1 MGKLRVF
8 QDESPLLLSGEEK
21 ENVIKKINEEISCL
35 LFFRD
40 LIQEEKAVV
49 TNVWTCLGLNESY
62 HSDLSKMVKY
72 DSILA
77 KEEEERHKE
86 IREKNEEIRKLTE
99 QRGKEVTPEA
109 IQGAL
114 RRYEDIFRAW
124 YENEGFNYA
133 SISNLS
139 PYGMTTELTSE
150 MNFSDPTKCD
160 HDEVYK
166 KIWSEKSSTEEKID
180 SGWDIYKSQFHAELL
195 DTENNKR
202 RINELLLRC
211 FPNTR
216 IYKFTARKNDY
227 DGFSLRTEI
236 HITYSDLDRYYNS
249 L

>member
-1 MGKLRVF
+1 MSKLEVF
-8 QDESPLLLSGEEK
+8 QDESPLLLSGKEK
-21 ENVIKKINEEISCL
+21 EEVIKKINEEISCL

-62 HSDLSKMVKY
+62 HLDLSRMVGY

-77 KEEEERHKE
+77 KEKEERHKK

-124 YENEGFNYA
+124 YDNEGFRYA

-139 PYGMTTELTSE
+139 AYGMTAELTSE
-150 MNFSDPTKCD
+150 MNFRDSEKYD
-160 HDEVYK
+160 DEIYK
-166 KIWSEKSSTEEKID
+166 KIWTENSGTEEKID
-180 SGWDIYKSQFHAELL
+180 DGWDIYKSQFHAELL
-195 DTENNKR
+195 DTENNKK

-216 IYKFTARKNDY
+216 IFKFTGRKNDY
-227 DGFSLRTEI
+227 NGFSLRTEI
-236 HITYSDLDRYYNS
+236 HITYSDLDIYCNS

>member
-1 MGKLRVF
+1 MDELKVF
-8 QDESPLLLSGEEK
+8 QDESPLLLSGKEK

-62 HSDLSKMVKY
+62 HSDLSKMVGY

-77 KEEEERHKE
+77 KEKEERYKE
-86 IREKNEEIRKLTE
+86 IRAKNEEIRKLTE

-114 RRYEDIFRAW
+114 RRYEDIFCAW

-139 PYGMTTELTSE
+139 AYGMTAELTSE
-150 MNFSDPTKCD
+150 MNFRDFTRYD
-160 HDEVYK
+160 HDEIYK
-166 KIWSEKSSTEEKID
+166 KIWTENKSTEEKID

-195 DTENNKR
+195 DTENNKK
-202 RINELLLRC
+202 RINELFLKC
-211 FPNTR
+211 FPSIR
-216 IYKFTARKNDY
+216 IFKFTGRKNDY
-227 DGFSLRTEI
+227 NGFSLNTEV
-236 HITYSDLDRYYNS
+236 HITYSDLDGYYNS

>member
-1 MGKLRVF
+1 MSKLKVF
-8 QDESPLLLSGEEK
+8 QDESPLLLSGKEK
-21 ENVIKKINEEISCL
+21 EEVIKKINDEISCL

-62 HSDLSKMVKY
+62 HSDLSKMVGY

-77 KEEEERHKE
+77 KEKDERHKE

-124 YENEGFNYA
+124 YDNEGFKYA

-139 PYGMTTELTSE
+139 AYGMTVELTPE
-150 MNFSDPTKCD
+150 MNFRDSEKYD
-160 HDEVYK
+160 DEIYK
-166 KIWSEKSSTEEKID
+166 KIWTEDSGTEEKINE
-180 SGWDIYKSQFHAELL
+180 GWDIYKSQFHAELL
-195 DTENNKR
+195 DTENNKK
-202 RINELLLRC
+202 RINELLLRF
-211 FPNTR
+211 FPNAR
-216 IYKFTARKNDY
+216 IYKFTGWKNDY
-227 DGFSLRTEI
+227 KGFSLRTEI
-236 HITYSDLDRYYNS
+236 HITYSDLDIYYNS

>member
-1 MGKLRVF
+1 MSKLKVF
-8 QDESPLLLSGEEK
+8 QDESPLLLMSEDK
-21 ENVIKKINEEISCL
+21 KNVIKKINEEISCL
-35 LFFRD
+35 LYFRD
-40 LIQEEKAVV
+40 LIQEEKTVI

-62 HSDLSKMVKY
+62 HSELSKMVGY

-77 KEEEERHKE
+77 KENEERHKE

-139 PYGMTTELTSE
+139 AYGITAELTSE
-150 MNFSDPTKCD
+150 MNFRDSTRYDNN
-160 HDEVYK
+160 EIYK
-166 KIWSEKSSTEEKID
+166 KIWSEDSSTEEKID

-202 RINELLLRC
+202 RINKLFLKC
-211 FPNTR
+211 FSGTK
-216 IYKFTARKNDY
+216 IFKFTGRKNDY
-227 DGFSLRTEI
+227 NGFSLSMEV

>member
-1 MGKLRVF
+1 MRVF

-21 ENVIKKINEEISCL
+21 EEVIKKLNDEISCL

-62 HSDLSKMVKY
+62 HADLSKIVGY

-77 KEEEERHKE
+77 KEKEKRYKE
-86 IREKNEEIRKLTE
+86 IREKNEKIRKLTE

-114 RRYEDIFRAW
+114 SRYEDIFRAW
-124 YENEGFNYA
+124 YNNEGFNYA

-139 PYGMTTELTSE
+139 AYGMTAELTSE
-150 MNFSDPTKCD
+150 MNFKNSAKYDYNN
-160 HDEVYK
+160 DEINK
-166 KIWSEKSSTEEKID
+166 KIWTENSGTEEKINN
-180 SGWDIYKSQFHAELL
+180 GWDIYKSQFHAELL
-195 DTENNKR
+195 DTENNKK
-202 RINELLLRC
+202 RINELLLSY

-216 IYKFTARKNDY
+216 IFKFIGRKNDY
-227 DGFSLRTEI
+227 NGFSLRTEF
-236 HITYSDLDRYYNS
+236 HISYSDLDTYYNS

>member
-1 MGKLRVF
+1 MSKLRVF
-8 QDESPLLLSGEEK
+8 QDESPLLLSGKEK
-21 ENVIKKINEEISCL
+21 ETVIKKINEEISCL

-40 LIQEEKAVV
+40 LIQEEKAVG

-62 HSDLSKMVKY
+62 HADLSKRVGY

-77 KEEEERHKE
+77 KEKEERYKE

-124 YENEGFNYA
+124 YDNEGFRYA

-139 PYGMTTELTSE
+139 AHGIIAELTSE
-150 MNFSDPTKCD
+150 MRFSNSERYDN
-160 HDEVYK
+160 EIYK
-166 KIWSEKSSTEEKID
+166 KIWTENIGTENKID
-180 SGWDIYKSQFHAELL
+180 DGWDIYKSQSRAELL
-195 DTENNKR
+195 DTENNKK

-211 FPNTR
+211 FPNAR
-216 IYKFTARKNDY
+216 IFKFTGTENDY
-227 DGFSLRTEI
+227 NGFSLRTEI
-236 HITYSDLDRYYNS
+236 HITYSDLDIYYNS

>member
-1 MGKLRVF
+1 MSKLEVF
-8 QDESPLLLSGEEK
+8 QDESPLLLSGKEK
-21 ENVIKKINEEISCL
+21 EEAIKKINEEISCL

-40 LIQEEKAVV
+40 LIQEEEAVV

-62 HSDLSKMVKY
+62 HSDLSRMVGY

-77 KEEEERHKE
+77 KEKEERHKE

-124 YENEGFNYA
+124 YDNEGFRYA

-139 PYGMTTELTSE
+139 AYGMTAELTSE
-150 MNFSDPTKCD
+150 MNFRDSEKYDSDI
-160 HDEVYK
+160 YK
-166 KIWSEKSSTEEKID
+166 KIWTENSGTEEKID
-180 SGWDIYKSQFHAELL
+180 DGWDIYKSQFHAELL
-195 DTENNKR
+195 DTENNKK
-202 RINELLLRC
+202 RINELFLRC

-216 IYKFTARKNDY
+216 IFKFTGRKNDY
-227 DGFSLRTEI
+227 NGFSLRTEI
-236 HITYSDLDRYYNS
+236 HITYSDLDIYYNS